1 MGPPARVLSDNA
13 FMATCKTVRSLAL
26 ALPETS
32 EKPCYGTPGFYVKR
46 KLFARMLPDGKTL
59 AVKVDPN
66 EREGLLAA
74 APDVFYLTPHYAG
87 WPMVL
92 VRLDR
97 VERDDLKERVLEA
110 WRFEAPERLLA
121 RFDGE

>member
-1 MGPPARVLSDNA
+1 MPS
-13 FMATCKTVRSLAL
+13 FKTVRSIAL
-26 ALPETS
+26 LPETS
-32 EKPCYGTPGFYVKR
+32 EKPCYGTPAFYVKR

-59 AVKVDPN
+59 ALKVDLG

-74 APDVFYLTPHYAG
+74 APDVFYLTPHYEG

-97 VERDDLKERVLEA
+97 VDKHDLRDRLVEA
-110 WRFEAPERLLA
+110 WRYEAPEKLLA
-121 RFDGE
+121 QLDAAD

>member
-1 MGPPARVLSDNA
+1 
-13 FMATCKTVRSLAL
+13 MATCKTVRAIAL
-26 ALPETS
+26 ELPETS

-59 AVKVDPN
+59 ALKVDLG

-74 APDVFYLTPHYAG
+74 APDVFYLTPHYEG

-97 VERDDLKERVLEA
+97 VEKDDLRERLVEA
-110 WRFEAPERLLA
+110 WRYEAPGKLLA
-121 RFDGE
+121 RLDASD

>member
-1 MGPPARVLSDNA
+1 MP
-13 FMATCKTVRSLAL
+13 TYKTVRSIAL
-26 ALPETS
+26 GLPATS
-32 EKPCYGTPGFYVKR
+32 EKPCFGTPGFYVKK

-59 AVKVDPN
+59 ALKVDLG

-74 APDVFYLTPHYAG
+74 APEVFYLTPHYQG

-97 VERDDLKERVLEA
+97 VTKDELRDRVVEA
-110 WRFEAPERLLA
+110 WRYEAPEKLLA
-121 RFDGE
+121 QLAD

>member
-1 MGPPARVLSDNA
+1 MP
-13 FMATCKTVRSLAL
+13 TYKTVRSLAL

-32 EKPCYGTPGFYVKR
+32 EKPCYGTPGFYVKK

-59 AVKVDPN
+59 ALKVDLS

-74 APDVFYLTPHYAG
+74 APEVFYLTPHYQG

-97 VERDDLKERVLEA
+97 VERDDLKERVIEA
-110 WRFEAPERLLA
+110 WRFEAPEKLVAKL
-121 RFDGE
+121 DGN